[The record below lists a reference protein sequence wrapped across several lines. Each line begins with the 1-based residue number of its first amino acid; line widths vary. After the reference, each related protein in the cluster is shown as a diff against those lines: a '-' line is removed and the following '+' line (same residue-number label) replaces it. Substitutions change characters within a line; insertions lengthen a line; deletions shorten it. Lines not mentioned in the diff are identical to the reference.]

1 MPLGWLSRRSRAAP
15 WRGIDYFDITIRGQG
30 GHAGVPHEATDTVL
44 AAAHLVTAIPSIP
57 ARNVAPNETVT
68 IGVAKLRGAD
78 AHVIMPEEAAIGG
91 SLRWFDEEARALAE
105 RRLRQLAARI
115 AESFDCEAVIDYRR
129 LYPATINPPRE
140 ARLAAEAGCGA
151 GGRRQRDPHPCPVH
165 GRGGFLIH
173 AQ

>member
-1 MPLGWLSRRSRAAP
+1 
-15 WRGIDYFDITIRGQG
+15 
-30 GHAGVPHEATDTVL
+30 
-44 AAAHLVTAIPSIP
+44 
-57 ARNVAPNETVT
+57 VT

-140 ARLAAEAGCGA
+140 ARLAAEAAAALVGGDNVIRTHAPCMA
-151 GGRRQRDPHPCPVH
+151 GEDFSFMLNERPGHYIWMGVDAPDHVSGRLHYPDYDFNDAAIPYGIGYWLALVEKLLPRA
-165 GRGGFLIH
+165 G
-173 AQ
+173 